1 MTSPE
6 FLPVLSSGSHDSP
19 HEGACV
25 MEYVSLLAG
34 EAWSD
39 TPSCTHPV
47 LARAAQVV
55 NDGLTNSERPAL
67 VPLIGRLFGT
77 AEVGSDPER
86 QVLTVRLLVWSARQV
101 QHLVASKDQVVCDEA
116 IAAAQAWASE
126 PNATNKE
133 QAARTANAAY
143 TAYNLAAGAA
153 SAVAANAAA
162 NAAGAAAG
170 NATSAAYT
178 HTASTSAISAAY
190 AHTASGIGF
199 LTGLLDEYD
208 RLTGRT
214 DTDTDPDAAERAQA
228 LYVTAVAT

>member
-126 PNATNKE
+126 PNATNK
-133 QAARTANAAY
+133 AR
-143 TAYNLAAGAA
+143 
-153 SAVAANAAA
+153 AANAADA
-162 NAAGAAAG
+162 S
-170 NATSAAYT
+170 SAP
-178 HTASTSAISAAY
+178 AAY
-190 AHTASGIGF
+190 AAAAAAYAAAAASAASYASDAAASAASYASDAAAASYASAARIGF
-199 LTGLLDEYD
+199 LAGLLDEYD

-214 DTDTDPDAAERAQA
+214 DTLPDAAQRAQA
-228 LYVTAVAT
+228 LYATAVAR